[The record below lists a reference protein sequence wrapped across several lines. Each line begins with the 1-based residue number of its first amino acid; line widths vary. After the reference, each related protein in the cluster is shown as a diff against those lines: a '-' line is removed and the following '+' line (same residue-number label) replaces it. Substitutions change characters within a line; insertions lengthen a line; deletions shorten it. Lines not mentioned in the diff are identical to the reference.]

1 MEDSQSNGKMSDN
14 TNLSMANVTTNLH
27 NNSAKTTNASVDL
40 TTPPLTPPRHPS
52 PLDGPSRKMPPLQPS
67 SPVLV
72 QMEEVERE
80 EEKRGGNFSL
90 SHPPAL
96 VVCEDI
102 GSGVDPVEG
111 NKDGEKE
118 DGQLLE
124 EEKELLEGE
133 EGEVVGGGV
142 EADGEQQLLKGG
154 EEEKE
159 LLGRQEEELLGRQE
173 QKELLGRQEE
183 KELLGRQEEKELL
196 GQEEEKELLGQ
207 EEEKELLGGE
217 ELDEGEEVG
226 KDQQLLER
234 EEEEE
239 YQLEEADRKHSEGST
254 SPQGDDE
261 SLALVIDVPEP
272 SGLPLIPSPLDEKLA
287 TISNQEAGISLP
299 QSDPDVA
306 HTNGVVS
313 LEAQKVRRD
322 SNDKEEELME
332 ISLELPS
339 SDEDSSVE
347 SESGDESQSITVIK
361 KATPPLLCEGR
372 KLEEMLPESA
382 NAVRQNPTE
391 MKGRGEEG
399 GNPKPVEERPTQVFS
414 DGILGDEEVEGN
426 LATPNVH
433 QVAKLKRFFTTLQ
446 QFGNKMSSEVA
457 EQVQELITALV
468 VSVLG
473 IRERGKGGCEGNEM
487 NDPIALN
494 TPTSYV
500 YI

>member
-1 MEDSQSNGKMSDN
+1 
-14 TNLSMANVTTNLH
+14 
-27 NNSAKTTNASVDL
+27 
-40 TTPPLTPPRHPS
+40 
-52 PLDGPSRKMPPLQPS
+52 
-67 SPVLV
+67 
-72 QMEEVERE
+72 MEEVERE

-102 GSGVDPVEG
+102 GSSVDPAEG

-124 EEKELLEGE
+124 EEKELLGGE
-133 EGEVVGGGV
+133 EGEVVGEGV

-173 QKELLGRQEE
+173 E
-183 KELLGRQEEKELL
+183 KELLGR
-196 GQEEEKELLGQ
+196 EEEKELLGQ

-226 KDQQLLER
+226 KDQQLLQR

-287 TISNQEAGISLP
+287 TISNQEAGSPLP

-306 HTNGVVS
+306 QTNGVVS

-347 SESGDESQSITVIK
+347 SESGDENQSMTVIK

-372 KLEEMLPESA
+372 KLGMLPEST
-382 NAVRQNPTE
+382 NAVRQNHTE
-391 MKGRGEEG
+391 MKGRREEG
-399 GNPKPVEERPTQVFS
+399 GNQKPVEERPTQEFS

-468 VSVLG
+468 VSALG
-473 IRERGKGGCEGNEM
+473 IREREEKEGVKGM
-487 NDPIALN
+487 K
-494 TPTSYV
+494 
-500 YI
+500 